1 MLSIGEFARL
11 AGVSVRMLRHY
22 DHLGLLTPERV
33 DPWSGYRSYGVGQL
47 ERANRIVALKDL
59 GFTLDQVGRMLDG
72 GLSQEDVALLLR
84 ERREELRSQIAA
96 DRHRLAAVEARLRVI
111 QKEIPMT
118 EYIETALPEL
128 HVVQQTARIEE
139 MSQIE
144 AEIGYMFTRVNEAIA
159 AAGAAHTGPGVAIY
173 TTDGDGMIA
182 AAAEQIGDA
191 ATPAGLERATVP
203 AASRALTGRY
213 EADDLLGIQRA
224 WQDIVAEIDRRGLTP
239 AGPAREVYLE
249 TPMDPGGT
257 RWVVDLQQQVA

>member
-11 AGVSVRMLRHY
+11 AGVSIRMLRHY

-33 DPWSGYRSYGVGQL
+33 DPYSGYRSYSATQL
-47 ERANRIVALKDL
+47 ERANQLIALKDL
-59 GFTLDQVGRMLDG
+59 GFTLEQVGRMLDG
-72 GLSQEDVALLLR
+72 GLSTEDTARLLQ

-96 DRHRLAAVEARLRVI
+96 DRNRLSAVEARLRVI

-118 EYIETALPEL
+118 DYTETALPEL
-128 HVVQQTARIEE
+128 HVVQLTARIEE

-144 AEIGYMFTRVNEAIA
+144 AEIGYMFTRVGEAIA
-159 AAGAAHTGPGVAIY
+159 AAGATRVGPGVAVY

-191 ATPAGLERATVP
+191 ATPPGLERATVP
-203 AASRALTGRY
+203 AAPRGLTARY
-213 EADDLLGIQRA
+213 EAPDLLGIQRA
-224 WQDIVAEIDRRGLTP
+224 WQDLVTEMESRGLRA
-239 AGPAREVYLE
+239 AGPAREIYLE
-249 TPMDPGGT
+249 TSMDPGGT

>member
-22 DHLGLLTPERV
+22 DHVGLLVPERV
-33 DPWSGYRSYGVGQL
+33 DPWSGYRSYGAAQL

-72 GLSQEDVALLLR
+72 GLSQEDIALLLS

-191 ATPAGLERATVP
+191 ATPPGLERATVP

-224 WQDIVAEIDRRGLTP
+224 WQDLVAEGERRGLSV

-257 RWVVDLQQQVA
+257 RWVVDLQQPVA